1 MKPAPPLQRKP
12 LPAALSLEVTYCA
25 PDELIQQATNPRSH
39 SPKQIQQIARSIR
52 HFGFLT
58 PILRDAKGVVL
69 AGHGRLLAARELGI
83 TSVPTVVVDHLTS
96 AQKTAFLIADNKI
109 SLNATWDEALLAE
122 HFAALAAGDLHFDL
136 SLTGFEM
143 GEIDLIVR
151 GADAPSAEPEEPPM
165 VLRPPVA
172 KPGEIWAL
180 GPHRVMCG
188 NALEA
193 ADYARVLGNRRAN
206 VAFTDPPYNCKV
218 SSISGL
224 GRVQHR
230 EFAMASGEM
239 SRREYTDF
247 LRRAFDLMA
256 THSEP
261 GAIHFICN
269 DWKHIAEM
277 TAAGEASYAEFK
289 NLCVWAKDA
298 GGMGSLYRSQHE
310 LIFVF
315 KVGGGAHQNH
325 VQLGRYGRNRTNL
338 WAYPSANSFARSAD
352 DADLL
357 TEHPTPKNVAM
368 IADALMDVS
377 SRGDVVLD
385 PFLGSGSTVI
395 AAERV
400 GRIAY
405 GLELD
410 PRYVDLTIRRWQRA
424 TGKSAVNLALQCTFD
439 ELEEQREVS
448 HD

>member
-1 MKPAPPLQRKP
+1 MKPAAPPKRKP
-12 LPAALSLEVTYCA
+12 LPAVLSLEVTYCA
-25 PDELIQQATNPRSH
+25 PDDLIPQASNPRAH

-52 HFGFLT
+52 QFGFLS
-58 PILRDAKGVVL
+58 PILRDAEGAVL
-69 AGHGRLLAARELGI
+69 AGHGRLLASRALGL

-96 AQKTAFLIADNKI
+96 AQKTALLIADNKI
-109 SLNATWDEALLAE
+109 SLNATWDESLLAE
-122 HFAALAAGDLHFDL
+122 HFAALAQADIHFDL
-136 SLTGFEM
+136 TLTGFEM

-151 GADAPSAEPEEPPM
+151 GAEAPSAEPDESPIA
-165 VLRPPVA
+165 LRAPVS
-172 KPGEIWAL
+172 KRGEIWAL

-188 NALEA
+188 DALDP
-193 ADYARVLGNRRAN
+193 ADYARLLGDAKAH
-206 VAFTDPPYNCKV
+206 VVFADPPYNCKV

-224 GRVQHR
+224 GRVKHR
-230 EFAMASGEM
+230 EFSMASGEM

-247 LRRAFDLMA
+247 LRRTFDLMV

-269 DWKHIAEM
+269 DWKHLGEM
-277 TAAGEASYAEFK
+277 VAAGEAVYAELK

-325 VQLGRYGRNRTNL
+325 VLLGRYGRNRTNL
-338 WAYPSANSFARSAD
+338 WSYPSANSFARSAD

-357 TEHPTPKNVAM
+357 AEHPTPKNVAM

-377 SRGDVVLD
+377 SRGDIVLD

-400 GRIAY
+400 GRVAY

-410 PRYVDLTIRRWQRA
+410 PRYADLSIRRWQRA

-439 ELEEQREVS
+439 EIAEMREVG
-448 HD
+448 HE